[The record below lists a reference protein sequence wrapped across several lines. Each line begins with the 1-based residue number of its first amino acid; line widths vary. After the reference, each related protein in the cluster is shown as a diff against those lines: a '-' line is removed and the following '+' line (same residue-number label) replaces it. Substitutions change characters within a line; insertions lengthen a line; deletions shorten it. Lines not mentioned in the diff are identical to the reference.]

1 MRFLVT
7 TQSQVKLL
15 LSPEV
20 LKVVLD
26 IAGPQ
31 EQELSNCL
39 ILAIIKALTSFMI
52 AIDKAIKLNLK
63 EGGRKLC

>member
-1 MRFLVT
+1 
-7 TQSQVKLL
+7 
-15 LSPEV
+15 
-20 LKVVLD
+20 VLD